1 MSSLALQLPWVAS
14 VIDDKS
20 SLKVVQVLGAWMKL
34 NLSLRLED
42 QPLEGDVSCA
52 WAMTRAFSATNIIQ
66 NTEPP
71 ASYSATF
78 VMLPYTDL
86 RRSLNISILLSSL
99 PETPHA
105 WLEE

>member
-20 SLKVVQVLGAWMKL
+20 SLKVVQLLGAWMKL

-52 WAMTRAFSATNIIQ
+52 RATTWAFSATNIIQ

-71 ASYSATF
+71 ASYSGSF

-86 RRSLNISILLSSL
+86 LRSLNTSIILSSL
-99 PETPHA
+99 PETPRA